1 MPLPCAALQR
11 DCAANAKLPQ
21 LIVTGA
27 ALRRPCRS
35 QPQGRAPRIAL
46 CHPRR
51 SRRTPAVPSSSTARQ
66 DSSAAPLSFR
76 DRQFLLREE
85 AILDA
90 ANQLLAQ
97 RGFELM
103 SMDDLAAMVGIA
115 KGSLYKHFE
124 SKEQL
129 AAASMTRLLRRIE
142 AELAAQERTQPA
154 RARLEQLLRWTLRER
169 AAGRMPLLPSTNQAV
184 QQALMSN
191 GKYTAA
197 LADVGNALAALVE
210 DGAAAGELRGDL
222 PVPVL
227 LFTIYARSCD
237 PSFDFLRAS
246 GEWSDDQVIDF
257 MVATCFD
264 GLATRPP
271 ARGPG
276 DARK

>member
-1 MPLPCAALQR
+1 M
-11 DCAANAKLPQ
+11 
-21 LIVTGA
+21 
-27 ALRRPCRS
+27 
-35 QPQGRAPRIAL
+35 
-46 CHPRR
+46 
-51 SRRTPAVPSSSTARQ
+51 RTSSATRQ
-66 DSSAAPLSFR
+66 DAPAAPLSFR
-76 DRQFLLREE
+76 DRQFLAREE

-103 SMDDLAAMVGIA
+103 SMDDLAAAVGIA

-142 AELAAQERTQPA
+142 AQLVQQDRKQS
-154 RARLEQLLRWTLRER
+154 ARLRLEALLRWTLHER
-169 AAGRMPLLPSTNQAV
+169 AAGRMPLLPSTDQSV

-191 GKYTAA
+191 TSYTAA
-197 LADVGNALAALVE
+197 LADVGNALAELVD
-210 DGAAAGELRGDL
+210 DGMRAGELRNDL

-246 GEWSDDQVIDF
+246 GEWSDDEVIEF
-257 MVATCFD
+257 MLATCFD
-264 GLATRPP
+264 GLA
-271 ARGPG
+271 
-276 DARK
+276 KN

>member
-1 MPLPCAALQR
+1 VR
-11 DCAANAKLPQ
+11 
-21 LIVTGA
+21 
-27 ALRRPCRS
+27 
-35 QPQGRAPRIAL
+35 
-46 CHPRR
+46 
-51 SRRTPAVPSSSTARQ
+51 PSSATRHDAP
-66 DSSAAPLSFR
+66 AAPLSFR
-76 DRQFLLREE
+76 DRQFMAREE

-103 SMDDLAAMVGIA
+103 SMDDLAATVGIA

-142 AELAAQERTQPA
+142 AQLGQQDRKQSA
-154 RARLEQLLRWTLRER
+154 RKRLESLLRWTLQER
-169 AAGRMPLLPSTNQAV
+169 AAGRMPLLPSTDQSV

-191 GKYTAA
+191 TSYTAA
-197 LADVGNALAALVE
+197 LADVGNALAELVD
-210 DGAAAGELRGDL
+210 DGMRAGELRGDL

-246 GEWSDDQVIDF
+246 GEWSDEQVIEF
-257 MVATCFD
+257 MLATCFD
-264 GLATRPP
+264 GLAQ
-271 ARGPG
+271 
-276 DARK
+276 K